1 MDRANHSTKF
11 QGARQRNSENI
22 VENAKRK
29 WYSCGSRVNIVRL
42 SGFPTCSVAGW
53 DVALERTTIGWRY
66 NIASAAT
73 LKESRVPLFF
83 SVEIRYGK
91 RGIFMKKISTRN
103 LVLMALLAA
112 VSIVLTRFLV
122 VYLTNTIRVSFGG
135 IPIILAS
142 LLLGPVAGGITGA
155 VADVLGASL
164 FSPFGYYPPLT
175 IPPVIVGILPALL
188 KPWLLKE
195 VRYWRILVIV
205 LITDLIAHVGLTTYL
220 LAGMYGTGFLELLV
234 VRLPVSLAIAV
245 VESILVYGLYKRLP
259 SRL

>member
-1 MDRANHSTKF
+1 
-11 QGARQRNSENI
+11 
-22 VENAKRK
+22 
-29 WYSCGSRVNIVRL
+29 
-42 SGFPTCSVAGW
+42 
-53 DVALERTTIGWRY
+53 
-66 NIASAAT
+66 
-73 LKESRVPLFF
+73 
-83 SVEIRYGK
+83 
-91 RGIFMKKISTRN
+91 MKKISTRN
-103 LVLMALLAA
+103 MVLMALLVA

-122 VYLTNTIRVSFGG
+122 IYLTNTIRVSFGG

-155 VADVLGASL
+155 VADILGASL

-175 IPPVIVGILPALL
+175 LPPVIVGILPALL

-205 LITDLIAHVGLTTYL
+205 LITDLVAQIGVTTYL
-220 LAGMYGTGFLELLV
+220 LAGMYGTGFMELLV